1 MVHYIILLSGKL
13 GENTVNISTPVQ
25 NEIKSTFILD
35 DGELVNKSLK
45 VAGQLDE
52 YLADLRVIV
61 KDTYN
66 NPEVQDKYQSKV
78 HGLAWIAT
86 YVEALKQMSIWAEQL
101 LKGGNFSQ
109 TERIIL
115 ILSFNE
121 YLNQIFGGI
130 MMSQNEIV
138 RPVDID
144 SKKVALQKLSIK
156 EVLFFKDDV
165 DVHQLRSEFIE
176 LILQNRS
183 TPFIG
188 NDGLNED
195 QTMIRQEFHKFS
207 KDKIEPFAHEW
218 HLKDELIPL
227 KLIEELANL
236 GVFGLTIPEEYG
248 GTGLDKI
255 SMCVVSEEL
264 SRGYIGVGSLATRTD
279 IASELILCG
288 GTSEQKEYWL
298 PKIST
303 GEIMPTAV
311 FTEPNTGSDL
321 GNLQTR
327 ATLHGEQYSITGNK
341 TWITHASR
349 ANLMTLLARSDKN
362 KSGYKGLSMFLAP
375 KTPGMDNK
383 AFPDNGIKGGEI
395 EVLGYRGMKEYEVSF
410 DDFKVNK
417 NNLLGGEEGKGFT
430 QLMETFESARI
441 QTAARAIG
449 VAKNAFDLGLKYA
462 DERTQFGK
470 KIIHFPRV
478 RDKLVNMAVEIMVAK
493 QLTYFSARAK
503 DNGKRCDLEAGMAKL
518 LAARIAWTA
527 ADNSLQIH
535 GGNGF
540 ALEYPISRVM
550 CDARIL
556 NIFEGAAE
564 IQAQVIAKRIL
575 S

>member
-1 MVHYIILLSGKL
+1 M
-13 GENTVNISTPVQ
+13 NISTPVQ
-25 NEIKSTFILD
+25 NEIKSTFLLD

-327 ATLHGEQYSITGNK
+327 ATLHGEEYSITGNK

-375 KTPGMDNK
+375 KTPGMDND

-410 DDFKVNK
+410 DDFRVNK
-417 NNLLGGEEGKGFT
+417 NNLLGEEEGKGFT

>member
-1 MVHYIILLSGKL
+1 M
-13 GENTVNISTPVQ
+13 NISAPVH
-25 NEIKSTFILD
+25 NKNMSDFLTD
-35 DGELVNKSLK
+35 DAKIVSRSLVVSQ
-45 VAGQLDE
+45 QLDE
-52 YLADLRVIV
+52 YLGHLTGLV
-61 KDTYN
+61 KSRFNDSKDAN
-66 NPEVQDKYQSKV
+66 KHQSKL
-78 HGLAWIAT
+78 HGLAWTAT

-101 LKGGNFSQ
+101 SKKGTFGK

-115 ILSFNE
+115 TLSFNE

-130 MMSQNEIV
+130 MMSQNELI
-138 RPVDID
+138 RPADLD
-144 SKKVALQKLSIK
+144 HKKEALEKLNCE
-156 EVLFFKDDV
+156 EVYFFKDELDV
-165 DVHQLRSEFIE
+165 DQLRAE
-176 LILQNRS
+176 LITLIVQNES
-183 TPFIG
+183 TSFIG
-188 NDGLNED
+188 NDGLGED
-195 QTMIRQEFHKFS
+195 QNIIRREFNKFA
-207 KDKIEPFAHEW
+207 KEKIEPFAHEW

-227 KLIEELANL
+227 NVIDELANL
-236 GVFGLTIPEEYG
+236 GVFGLTIPEEFG

-255 SMCVVSEEL
+255 TMCVVSEEL

-288 GTSEQKEYWL
+288 GSKEQKEHWL
-298 PKIST
+298 PKISS
-303 GEIMPTAV
+303 GEVMPTAV

-321 GNLQTR
+321 GGLQTR
-327 ATLHGEQYSITGNK
+327 AILDGEEYSITGNK

-349 ANLMTLLARSDKN
+349 ANLMTLLARSDRN
-362 KSGYKGLSMFLAP
+362 KGGYKGLSMFLVP
-375 KTPGMDNK
+375 KSPGKDNVD
-383 AFPDNGIKGGEI
+383 FPDKGIKGGEI
-395 EVLGYRGMKEYEVSF
+395 GVLGYRGMKEYEISF
-410 DDFKVNK
+410 DDFRVNK
-417 NNLLGGEEGKGFT
+417 ANLLGEEEGKGFT

-462 DERTQFGK
+462 DERTQFGE
-470 KIIHFPRV
+470 KIINFPRV

-503 DNGKRCDLEAGMAKL
+503 DDGKRCDLEAGMAKL
-518 LAARIAWTA
+518 LAARVAWTA

-540 ALEYPISRVM
+540 ALEYPISRVL

-575 S
+575 N

>member
-1 MVHYIILLSGKL
+1 M
-13 GENTVNISTPVQ
+13 NISTPVQ
-25 NEIKSTFILD
+25 NEIKSTFLLD

-327 ATLHGEQYSITGNK
+327 ATLHGEEYSITGNK

-375 KTPGMDNK
+375 KTPGMNNE

-410 DDFKVNK
+410 DDFRVNK
-417 NNLLGGEEGKGFT
+417 NNLLGEEEGKGFT

>member
-1 MVHYIILLSGKL
+1 MVYNIILLNGKF
-13 GENTVNISTPVQ
+13 GEITVNISTPVQ

-45 VAGQLDE
+45 VAGQLEE

-61 KDTYN
+61 KDTCN
-66 NPEVQDKYQSKV
+66 NPEVQDKHQSKV

-86 YVEALKQMSIWAEQL
+86 YIEALKQMSIWAEQL

-327 ATLHGEQYSITGNK
+327 ATLHGEEYSITGNK

-375 KTPGMDNK
+375 KTPGMDNE

-410 DDFKVNK
+410 DDFRVNK
-417 NNLLGGEEGKGFT
+417 NNLLGEEEGKGFT

-518 LAARIAWTA
+518 LAAKIAWTA

>member
-1 MVHYIILLSGKL
+1 M
-13 GENTVNISTPVQ
+13 NISTPVR
-25 NEIKSTFILD
+25 NKIEGDFLVD
-35 DGELVNKSLK
+35 DREVVDRSLM
-45 VAGQLDE
+45 VATKLDE
-52 YLADLRVIV
+52 YLVDLKAVV
-61 KDTYN
+61 KSSFSSSDDDN
-66 NPEVQDKYQSKV
+66 KYQSKL
-78 HGLAWIAT
+78 HGLAWTAT

-101 LKGGNFSQ
+101 SKSGNFSK

-121 YLNQIFGGI
+121 YLNQVFGGI
-130 MMSQNEIV
+130 MMSQNEII
-138 RPVDID
+138 RPADLDDEQVT
-144 SKKVALQKLSIK
+144 LEKLNCK
-156 EVLFFKDDV
+156 EVLFFKDEVNV
-165 DVHQLRSEFIE
+165 DHLRSELIE
-176 LILQNRS
+176 LIIKNES

-188 NDGLNED
+188 NDGLDED
-195 QTMIRQEFHKFS
+195 QTIIRQEFHKFS

-227 KLIEELANL
+227 SVIDELASL
-236 GVFGLTIPEEYG
+236 GVFGLTIPEEFG

-255 SMCVVSEEL
+255 TMCVVSEEL

-288 GTSEQKEYWL
+288 GSEEQKEHWL
-298 PKIST
+298 PKISS

-327 ATLHGEQYSITGNK
+327 AILDGQEYSVTGNK

-349 ANLMTLLARSDKN
+349 ANLMTLLARSDRDKG
-362 KSGYKGLSMFLAP
+362 GYKGLSMFLAP
-375 KTPGMDNK
+375 KSAGEGKVD
-383 AFPDNGIKGGEI
+383 FPDEGIKGGEI
-395 EVLGYRGMKEYEVSF
+395 EVLGYRGMKEYEISF
-410 DDFKVNK
+410 DNFRVDKK
-417 NNLLGGEEGKGFT
+417 NLLGEEEGRGFT

-470 KIIHFPRV
+470 KIINFPRV

-518 LAARIAWTA
+518 LAARIAWAA

-540 ALEYPISRVM
+540 ALEYPISRVL

-564 IQAQVIAKRIL
+564 IQAQVIAKRLL

>member
-1 MVHYIILLSGKL
+1 M
-13 GENTVNISTPVQ
+13 NISTPVHKE
-25 NEIKSTFILD
+25 NMSDCSTD
-35 DGELVNKSLK
+35 DAKIVNRSLV
-45 VAGQLDE
+45 VAQHLDE
-52 YLADLRVIV
+52 YLGHLRVLV
-61 KDTYN
+61 KSRFNESKDTN
-66 NPEVQDKYQSKV
+66 KHQSKL
-78 HGLAWIAT
+78 HGLAWTAT

-101 LKGGNFSQ
+101 SKKGTFGK

-115 ILSFNE
+115 TLSFNE

-130 MMSQNEIV
+130 MMSQNELI
-138 RPVDID
+138 RPADLD
-144 SKKVALQKLSIK
+144 HKKEALKKLNCE
-156 EVLFFKDDV
+156 EVYFFKDEVDV
-165 DVHQLRSEFIE
+165 DQLRAE
-176 LILQNRS
+176 LITMIVQNES
-183 TPFIG
+183 TSFIG
-188 NDGLNED
+188 NDGLGED
-195 QTMIRQEFHKFS
+195 QNIIRQEFNKFA
-207 KDKIEPFAHEW
+207 KEKIEPFAHEW

-227 KLIEELANL
+227 NVIDELANL
-236 GVFGLTIPEEYG
+236 GVFGLTIPEEFG

-255 SMCVVSEEL
+255 TMCVVSEEL

-288 GTSEQKEYWL
+288 GSKEQKEHWL
-298 PKIST
+298 PKISS
-303 GEIMPTAV
+303 GEVMPTAV

-321 GNLQTR
+321 GSLQTR
-327 ATLHGEQYSITGNK
+327 AILDGEEYSITGNK

-349 ANLMTLLARSDKN
+349 ANLMTLLARSDRN
-362 KSGYKGLSMFLAP
+362 KGGYKGLSMFLVP
-375 KTPGMDNK
+375 KSPGKDNVD
-383 AFPDNGIKGGEI
+383 FPDKGIKGGEI
-395 EVLGYRGMKEYEVSF
+395 EVLGYRGMKEYEISF
-410 DDFKVNK
+410 DDFRVNK
-417 NNLLGGEEGKGFT
+417 ANLLGEEEGKGFT

-462 DERTQFGK
+462 DERTQFGE
-470 KIIHFPRV
+470 KIINFPRV

-503 DNGKRCDLEAGMAKL
+503 DDGKRCDLEAGMAKL
-518 LAARIAWTA
+518 LAARVAWTA

-540 ALEYPISRVM
+540 ALEYPISRVL

-575 S
+575 N

>member
-1 MVHYIILLSGKL
+1 MESGFL
-13 GENTVNISTPVQ
+13 IDDRELVARSVTVA
-25 NEIKSTFILD
+25 KKLD
-35 DGELVNKSLK
+35 DYLVDLKAVVKSRLTSSD
-45 VAGQLDE
+45 DE
-52 YLADLRVIV
+52 
-61 KDTYN
+61 N
-66 NPEVQDKYQSKV
+66 KYQSKL
-78 HGLAWIAT
+78 HGLAWTAT

-101 LKGGNFSQ
+101 SNRGSFSK

-121 YLNQIFGGI
+121 YLKQLFGGI
-130 MMSQNEIV
+130 IMSQNEII
-138 RPVDID
+138 RPID
-144 SKKVALQKLSIK
+144 LDDKQLTIERLNCK
-156 EVLFFKDDV
+156 EVSFFKDEINV
-165 DVHQLRSEFIE
+165 DHLRSELIQLIIE
-176 LILQNRS
+176 NEGK
-183 TPFIG
+183 PFIG
-188 NDGLNED
+188 NDGLDED
-195 QTMIRQEFHKFS
+195 QAIIRQEFHKFS

-227 KLIEELANL
+227 SVIDELANL
-236 GVFGLTIPEEYG
+236 GVFGLTIPEEFG

-255 SMCVVSEEL
+255 TMCVVSEEL

-288 GTSEQKEYWL
+288 GSKDQKEHWL
-298 PKIST
+298 PKISS

-327 ATLHGEQYSITGNK
+327 AILDGEEYSITGNK

-349 ANLMTLLARSDKN
+349 ANLMTLLARSDRDKG
-362 KSGYKGLSMFLAP
+362 GYKGLSMFLAP
-375 KTPGMDNK
+375 KSAGNDK
-383 AFPDNGIKGGEI
+383 VDFPDKGIKGGEI
-395 EVLGYRGMKEYEVSF
+395 EVLGYRGMKEYEMSF
-410 DDFKVNK
+410 DDFRVDKK
-417 NNLLGGEEGKGFT
+417 NLLGGEEGKGFT

-470 KIIHFPRV
+470 KIINFPRV

-493 QLTYFSARAK
+493 QLTYFSARSK

-518 LAARIAWTA
+518 LAARIAWAA

-540 ALEYPISRVM
+540 ALEYPISRVL

-564 IQAQVIAKRIL
+564 IQAQVIAKRLL

>member
-1 MVHYIILLSGKL
+1 M
-13 GENTVNISTPVQ
+13 NISTPVQ
-25 NEIKSTFILD
+25 NEIKSTFLLD

-288 GTSEQKEYWL
+288 GTIEQKEYWL

-327 ATLHGEQYSITGNK
+327 ATLNGEEYSITGNK

-375 KTPGMDNK
+375 KTPGMDNE

-410 DDFKVNK
+410 DDFRVNK
-417 NNLLGGEEGKGFT
+417 NNLLGEEEGKGFT

-478 RDKLVNMAVEIMVAK
+478 RDKLVNMAVEIMIAK

>member
-1 MVHYIILLSGKL
+1 M
-13 GENTVNISTPVQ
+13 NISTPVHKK
-25 NEIKSTFILD
+25 NVNDFSTD
-35 DGELVNKSLK
+35 DAKIVSRSLI
-45 VAGQLDE
+45 VSQHLDE
-52 YLADLRVIV
+52 YRDHLTSLV
-61 KDTYN
+61 KSRFNKSKDSN
-66 NPEVQDKYQSKV
+66 KHQSKL
-78 HGLAWIAT
+78 HGLAWSAT

-101 LKGGNFSQ
+101 SKKGTFGK

-115 ILSFNE
+115 TLSFNE

-130 MMSQNEIV
+130 MMSQNELI
-138 RPVDID
+138 RPADLD
-144 SKKVALQKLSIK
+144 HKKEALEKLNCE
-156 EVLFFKDDV
+156 EVYFFKDEVDV
-165 DVHQLRSEFIE
+165 DQLRAE
-176 LILQNRS
+176 LITLIVQNES
-183 TPFIG
+183 TSFIG
-188 NDGLNED
+188 NDGLGQD
-195 QTMIRQEFHKFS
+195 QNIIRQEFNKFA

-227 KLIEELANL
+227 NVIDELANL
-236 GVFGLTIPEEYG
+236 GVFGLTIPEEFG

-255 SMCVVSEEL
+255 TMCVVSEEL

-288 GTSEQKEYWL
+288 GSKEQKEYWL
-298 PKIST
+298 PKISS
-303 GEIMPTAV
+303 GEVMPTAV

-327 ATLHGEQYSITGNK
+327 AILDGEEYSITGNK

-362 KSGYKGLSMFLAP
+362 KGGYKGLSMFLVP
-375 KTPGMDNK
+375 KSPGKDNVD
-383 AFPDNGIKGGEI
+383 FPDKGIKGGEI
-395 EVLGYRGMKEYEVSF
+395 EVLGYRGMKEYEISF
-410 DDFKVNK
+410 DDFRVNK
-417 NNLLGGEEGKGFT
+417 ANLLGEEEGKGFT

-462 DERTQFGK
+462 DERTQFGE
-470 KIIHFPRV
+470 KIINFPRV

-503 DNGKRCDLEAGMAKL
+503 DDGKRCDLEAGMAKL
-518 LAARIAWTA
+518 LAARVAWTA

-540 ALEYPISRVM
+540 ALEYPISRVL

-575 S
+575 N

>member
-1 MVHYIILLSGKL
+1 M
-13 GENTVNISTPVQ
+13 NISTPV
-25 NEIKSTFILD
+25 LD
-35 DGELVNKSLK
+35 ETERDQLINDEELITRSLI
-45 VAGQLDE
+45 VAAKLDE
-52 YLADLRVIV
+52 YLVDLKDLV
-61 KDTYN
+61 KSSFSSLN
-66 NPEVQDKYQSKV
+66 NDNKYQSKL
-78 HGLAWIAT
+78 HGLAWTAT
-86 YVEALKQMSIWAEQL
+86 YVEALKQMSFWGEEL
-101 LKGGNFSQ
+101 LKSGSFSK

-115 ILSFNE
+115 ILSFSE
-121 YLNQIFGGI
+121 YLNQLFGGI
-130 MMSQNEIV
+130 MMSQNEII
-138 RPVDID
+138 RPADLD
-144 SKKVALQKLSIK
+144 HKGVALEKLNCK
-156 EVLFFKDDV
+156 EVSFFKDEVNV
-165 DVHQLRSEFIE
+165 DHLRSEFIE
-176 LILQNRS
+176 LIIENES

-188 NDGLNED
+188 NDGLDED
-195 QTMIRQEFHKFS
+195 QTIIRQEFYKFS

-227 KLIEELANL
+227 NVIEELASL
-236 GVFGLTIPEEYG
+236 GIFGLTIPEEFG

-255 SMCVVSEEL
+255 TMCVVSEEL

-288 GTSEQKEYWL
+288 GSREQKEHWL
-298 PKIST
+298 PKISS

-327 ATLHGEQYSITGNK
+327 AILDGEEYCITGNK

-349 ANLMTLLARSDKN
+349 ANLMTLLARSDRD
-362 KSGYKGLSMFLAP
+362 KSGYKGLSMFLVP
-375 KTPGMDNK
+375 KSAGTDK
-383 AFPDNGIKGGEI
+383 VDFPDEGIKGGEI
-395 EVLGYRGMKEYEVSF
+395 EVLGYRGMKEYEISF
-410 DDFKVNK
+410 DDFRVDKK
-417 NNLLGGEEGKGFT
+417 NLLGEEEGRGFT

-470 KIIHFPRV
+470 KIINFPRV

-518 LAARIAWTA
+518 LAARIAWAA

-540 ALEYPISRVM
+540 ALEYPISRVL

-575 S
+575 G

>member
-1 MVHYIILLSGKL
+1 M
-13 GENTVNISTPVQ
+13 NISTPVYKK
-25 NEIKSTFILD
+25 NVNDFSTD
-35 DGELVNKSLK
+35 DAKIVSRSLLVS
-45 VAGQLDE
+45 QHLDE
-52 YLADLRVIV
+52 YLDHLTSLV
-61 KDTYN
+61 KSRFNESKDPN
-66 NPEVQDKYQSKV
+66 RHQSKL
-78 HGLAWIAT
+78 HGLAWTAT

-101 LKGGNFSQ
+101 SKKGTFGK

-115 ILSFNE
+115 TLSFNE

-130 MMSQNEIV
+130 MMSQNELI
-138 RPVDID
+138 RPADLD
-144 SKKVALQKLSIK
+144 HKKEALEKLNCE
-156 EVLFFKDDV
+156 EVYFFKDEVDV
-165 DVHQLRSEFIE
+165 DQLRAE
-176 LILQNRS
+176 LITLIVQNES
-183 TPFIG
+183 TSFIG
-188 NDGLNED
+188 NDGLGQD
-195 QTMIRQEFHKFS
+195 QNIIRQEFNKFA
-207 KDKIEPFAHEW
+207 KEKIEPFAHEW

-227 KLIEELANL
+227 NVIDELANL
-236 GVFGLTIPEEYG
+236 GVFGLTIPEEFG

-255 SMCVVSEEL
+255 TMCVVSEEL

-288 GTSEQKEYWL
+288 GSKEQKEYWL
-298 PKIST
+298 PKISS
-303 GEIMPTAV
+303 GEVMPTAV

-327 ATLHGEQYSITGNK
+327 AILDGEEYSITGNK

-362 KSGYKGLSMFLAP
+362 KGGYKGLSMFLVP
-375 KTPGMDNK
+375 KSPGKDNVD
-383 AFPDNGIKGGEI
+383 FPDKGIKGGEI
-395 EVLGYRGMKEYEVSF
+395 EVLGYRGMKEYEISF
-410 DDFKVNK
+410 DDFRVNK
-417 NNLLGGEEGKGFT
+417 ANLLGEEEGKGFT

-462 DERTQFGK
+462 DERTQFGE
-470 KIIHFPRV
+470 KIINFPRV

-503 DNGKRCDLEAGMAKL
+503 DDGKRCDLEAGMAKL
-518 LAARIAWTA
+518 LAARVAWTA

-540 ALEYPISRVM
+540 ALEYPISRVL

-575 S
+575 N

>member
-1 MVHYIILLSGKL
+1 MIEDREI
-13 GENTVNISTPVQ
+13 VNRS
-25 NEIKSTFILD
+25 
-35 DGELVNKSLK
+35 LV
-45 VAGQLDE
+45 VIQRLDE
-52 YLADLRVIV
+52 YLSELMLLV
-61 KDTYN
+61 KDTISN
-66 NPEVQDKYQSKV
+66 SKDDNKYQNKL
-78 HGLAWIAT
+78 HGLAWVAT
-86 YVEALKQMSIWAEQL
+86 YVESLKQMSIWAKQL
-101 LKGGNFSQ
+101 FERKNFSK

-121 YLNQIFGGI
+121 YLNQLFGGI
-130 MMSQNEIV
+130 MMSQNEII
-138 RPVDID
+138 RPVDLD
-144 SKKVALQKLSIK
+144 YKKVALQKLNCK
-156 EVLFFKDDV
+156 EILFFKDEIDT
-165 DVHQLRSEFIE
+165 DHLRSE
-176 LILQNRS
+176 LIKLIVKNES

-188 NDGLNED
+188 NDGLDDD
-195 QTMIRQEFHKFS
+195 QNMIRQEFHKFS
-207 KDKIEPFAHEW
+207 TEKIAPFAHEW

-227 KLIEELANL
+227 GVIEELASL
-236 GVFGLTIPEEYG
+236 GVFGLTIPEEFG
-248 GTGLDKI
+248 GAGLDKI
-255 SMCVVSEEL
+255 TMCVVSEEL

-288 GTSEQKEYWL
+288 GTLKQKENWL
-298 PKIST
+298 PKISS

-311 FTEPNTGSDL
+311 FTEPNIGSDL

-327 ATLHGEQYSITGNK
+327 ATLRGEEYSVTGNK

-349 ANLMTLLARSDKN
+349 ANLMTLLARSDRN
-362 KSGYKGLSMFLAP
+362 KGGYKGLSMFLAP
-375 KTPGMDNK
+375 KLPGKAKD
-383 AFPDNGIKGGEI
+383 AFPDQGIKGGEI
-395 EVLGYRGMKEYEVSF
+395 EVLGYRGMKEYEISF
-410 DDFKVNK
+410 DDFRVDKK
-417 NNLLGGEEGKGFT
+417 NLLGEEEGKGFN

-462 DERTQFGK
+462 DERTQFGQ
-470 KIIHFPRV
+470 KIINFPRV

-540 ALEYPISRVM
+540 ALEYPISRVL

-564 IQAQVIAKRIL
+564 IQAQVIAKRLL

>member
-1 MVHYIILLSGKL
+1 M
-13 GENTVNISTPVQ
+13 NISTPVQ
-25 NEIKSTFILD
+25 NEIKSTFLLD

-61 KDTYN
+61 KDTCN

-327 ATLHGEQYSITGNK
+327 ATLHGEEYSITGNK

-375 KTPGMDNK
+375 KTPGMDNE

-410 DDFKVNK
+410 DDFRVNK
-417 NNLLGGEEGKGFT
+417 NNLLGEEEGKGFT

>member
-1 MVHYIILLSGKL
+1 M
-13 GENTVNISTPVQ
+13 NISTPVQ
-25 NEIKSTFILD
+25 NEIKSTFLLD

-327 ATLHGEQYSITGNK
+327 ATLHGEEYSITGNK

-375 KTPGMDNK
+375 KTPGIDNE

-410 DDFKVNK
+410 DDFRVNK
-417 NNLLGGEEGKGFT
+417 NNLLGEEEGKGFT

>member
-1 MVHYIILLSGKL
+1 M
-13 GENTVNISTPVQ
+13 NISTPVQ
-25 NEIKSTFILD
+25 NEIKSTFLLD
-35 DGELVNKSLK
+35 DGELVNQSLK

-101 LKGGNFSQ
+101 LKEGNFSQ

-288 GTSEQKEYWL
+288 GTSKQKEYWL

-327 ATLHGEQYSITGNK
+327 ATLHGEEYSITGNK

-375 KTPGMDNK
+375 KTPGMDNE

-410 DDFKVNK
+410 DDFRVNK
-417 NNLLGGEEGKGFT
+417 NNLLGEEEGKGFT

-462 DERTQFGK
+462 D
-470 KIIHFPRV
+470 
-478 RDKLVNMAVEIMVAK
+478 
-493 QLTYFSARAK
+493 ARAHF
-503 DNGKRCDLEAGMAKL
+503 G
-518 LAARIAWTA
+518 
-527 ADNSLQIH
+527 
-535 GGNGF
+535 
-540 ALEYPISRVM
+540 
-550 CDARIL
+550 
-556 NIFEGAAE
+556 
-564 IQAQVIAKRIL
+564 
-575 S
+575 

>member
-1 MVHYIILLSGKL
+1 M
-13 GENTVNISTPVQ
+13 NISTPVHKK
-25 NEIKSTFILD
+25 NVNDFSTD
-35 DGELVNKSLK
+35 DAKIVSRSLI
-45 VAGQLDE
+45 VSQHLDE
-52 YLADLRVIV
+52 YLDHLTSLV
-61 KDTYN
+61 KSRFNKSKDSN
-66 NPEVQDKYQSKV
+66 KHQSKL
-78 HGLAWIAT
+78 HGLAWSAT

-101 LKGGNFSQ
+101 SKKGTFGK

-115 ILSFNE
+115 TLSFNE

-130 MMSQNEIV
+130 MMSQNELI
-138 RPVDID
+138 RPADLD
-144 SKKVALQKLSIK
+144 HKKEALEKLNCE
-156 EVLFFKDDV
+156 EVYFFKDEVDV
-165 DVHQLRSEFIE
+165 DQLRAE
-176 LILQNRS
+176 LITLIVQNES
-183 TPFIG
+183 TSFIG
-188 NDGLNED
+188 NDGLGQD
-195 QTMIRQEFHKFS
+195 QNIIRQEFNKFA
-207 KDKIEPFAHEW
+207 KEKIEPFAHEW

-227 KLIEELANL
+227 NVIDELANL
-236 GVFGLTIPEEYG
+236 GVFGLTIPEEFG

-255 SMCVVSEEL
+255 TMCVVSEEL

-288 GTSEQKEYWL
+288 GSKEQKEYWL
-298 PKIST
+298 PKISS
-303 GEIMPTAV
+303 GEVMPTAV

-327 ATLHGEQYSITGNK
+327 AILDGEEYSITGNK

-362 KSGYKGLSMFLAP
+362 KGGYKGLSMFLVP
-375 KTPGMDNK
+375 KSPGKDNVD
-383 AFPDNGIKGGEI
+383 FPDKGIKGGEI
-395 EVLGYRGMKEYEVSF
+395 EVLGYRGMKEYEISF
-410 DDFKVNK
+410 DDFRVNK
-417 NNLLGGEEGKGFT
+417 ANLLGEEEGKGFT

-462 DERTQFGK
+462 DERTQFGE
-470 KIIHFPRV
+470 KIINFPRV

-503 DNGKRCDLEAGMAKL
+503 DDGKRCDLEAGMAKL
-518 LAARIAWTA
+518 LAARVAWTA

-540 ALEYPISRVM
+540 ALEYPISRVL

-575 S
+575 N

>member
-1 MVHYIILLSGKL
+1 M
-13 GENTVNISTPVQ
+13 NISTPVQ
-25 NEIKSTFILD
+25 NEIKSTFLLD

-327 ATLHGEQYSITGNK
+327 ATLHGEEYSITGNK

-375 KTPGMDNK
+375 KTPGVDNE

-410 DDFKVNK
+410 DDFRVNK
-417 NNLLGGEEGKGFT
+417 NNLLGEEEGKGFT

>member
-1 MVHYIILLSGKL
+1 M
-13 GENTVNISTPVQ
+13 NISTPVQ
-25 NEIKSTFILD
+25 NEIKGTFLLD

-327 ATLHGEQYSITGNK
+327 ATLNGEEYSITGNK

-375 KTPGMDNK
+375 KTPGMDNE

-410 DDFKVNK
+410 DDFRVNK
-417 NNLLGGEEGKGFT
+417 NNLLGEEEGKGFT

-478 RDKLVNMAVEIMVAK
+478 RDKLVNMAVEIMIAK

>member
-1 MVHYIILLSGKL
+1 M
-13 GENTVNISTPVQ
+13 NISTPVRNKIKKDALLNDREVIKKSQ
-25 NEIKSTFILD
+25 MVALRLGEYLDKLKAIIKSNLS
-35 DGELVNKSLK
+35 NP
-45 VAGQLDE
+45 
-52 YLADLRVIV
+52 
-61 KDTYN
+61 KD
-66 NPEVQDKYQSKV
+66 DKYQSKL
-78 HGLAWIAT
+78 HGLAWVAT
-86 YVEALKQMSIWAEQL
+86 YVESLKQMSLWADRL
-101 LKGGNFSQ
+101 LKNGSFGK

-121 YLNQIFGGI
+121 YINQIFGGI
-130 MMSQNEIV
+130 IMSQGEII
-138 RPVDID
+138 RPVDLD
-144 SKKVALQKLSIK
+144 YKKLALDKLNCE
-156 EVLFFKDDV
+156 EVLYFKDEV
-165 DVHQLRSEFIE
+165 DADHLRSE
-176 LILQNRS
+176 LIDLIIQNEGTS
-183 TPFIG
+183 FIG

-195 QTMIRQEFHKFS
+195 QRMIRQEFHRFS
-207 KDKIEPFAHEW
+207 KEKIEPFAHDW
-218 HLKDELIPL
+218 HIKDELIPL
-227 KLIEELANL
+227 KVIEELANL
-236 GVFGLTIPEEYG
+236 GVFGLTIPEEFG

-255 SMCVVSEEL
+255 TMCVVSEEL

-288 GTSEQKEYWL
+288 GTKEQKEYWL
-298 PKIST
+298 PKISS

-327 ATLHGEQYSITGNK
+327 AVLRGEEYGITGNK

-349 ANLMTLLARSDKN
+349 ANLMTLLARSDRN
-362 KSGYKGLSMFLAP
+362 KGGYKGLSMFLAP
-375 KTPGMDNK
+375 KSPGNDNND
-383 AFPDNGIKGGEI
+383 FPDEGIKGGEI
-395 EVLGYRGMKEYEVSF
+395 EVLGYRGMKEYELSF
-410 DDFKVNK
+410 DNFRVDKK
-417 NNLLGGEEGKGFT
+417 NLLGEEEGKGFT

-462 DERTQFGK
+462 CERVQFGQS
-470 KIIHFPRV
+470 IINFPRV

-493 QLTYFSARAK
+493 QLTYFSARTK

-518 LAARIAWTA
+518 LAARIAWAA
-527 ADNSLQIH
+527 ADSSLQIH

-540 ALEYPISRVM
+540 ALEYPISRVL

>member
-1 MVHYIILLSGKL
+1 M
-13 GENTVNISTPVQ
+13 NISTPVQ
-25 NEIKSTFILD
+25 NEIKSTFLLD

-101 LKGGNFSQ
+101 LKEGNFSQ

-327 ATLHGEQYSITGNK
+327 ATLHGEEYSITGNK

-375 KTPGMDNK
+375 KTPGMDNE

-410 DDFKVNK
+410 DDFRVNK
-417 NNLLGGEEGKGFT
+417 NNLLGEEEGKGFT

-478 RDKLVNMAVEIMVAK
+478 RDKLVNMAVEIMIAK

>member
-1 MVHYIILLSGKL
+1 M
-13 GENTVNISTPVQ
+13 NISTPVQ
-25 NEIKSTFILD
+25 NEIKSTFLLD

-101 LKGGNFSQ
+101 LKEGNFSQ

-327 ATLHGEQYSITGNK
+327 ATLHGEEYSITGNK

-375 KTPGMDNK
+375 KTPGMDNE

-410 DDFKVNK
+410 DDFRVNK
-417 NNLLGGEEGKGFT
+417 DNLLGEEEGKGFT
-430 QLMETFESARI
+430 QLMGSE
-441 QTAARAIG
+441 
-449 VAKNAFDLGLKYA
+449 L
-462 DERTQFGK
+462 
-470 KIIHFPRV
+470 
-478 RDKLVNMAVEIMVAK
+478 
-493 QLTYFSARAK
+493 QL
-503 DNGKRCDLEAGMAKL
+503 
-518 LAARIAWTA
+518 
-527 ADNSLQIH
+527 
-535 GGNGF
+535 
-540 ALEYPISRVM
+540 
-550 CDARIL
+550 
-556 NIFEGAAE
+556 
-564 IQAQVIAKRIL
+564 
-575 S
+575 

>member
-1 MVHYIILLSGKL
+1 M
-13 GENTVNISTPVQ
+13 NISTPVQ
-25 NEIKSTFILD
+25 NEIKGTFLLD

-327 ATLHGEQYSITGNK
+327 ATLHGEEYSITGNK

-375 KTPGMDNK
+375 KTPGMDNE

-410 DDFKVNK
+410 DDFRVNK
-417 NNLLGGEEGKGFT
+417 NNLLGEEEGKGFT

>member
-1 MVHYIILLSGKL
+1 M
-13 GENTVNISTPVQ
+13 NISTPVQ
-25 NEIKSTFILD
+25 NEIKSTFLLD

-327 ATLHGEQYSITGNK
+327 ATLHGEEYSITGNK

-375 KTPGMDNK
+375 KTPGIDNE
-383 AFPDNGIKGGEI
+383 AFPDNGIEGGEI

-410 DDFKVNK
+410 DDFRVNK
-417 NNLLGGEEGKGFT
+417 NNLLGEEEGKGFT

-478 RDKLVNMAVEIMVAK
+478 RDKLVNMAVEIMIAK

>member
-1 MVHYIILLSGKL
+1 M
-13 GENTVNISTPVQ
+13 NISTPVYKK
-25 NEIKSTFILD
+25 NVNDFSTD
-35 DGELVNKSLK
+35 DAKIVSRSLS
-45 VAGQLDE
+45 VSQHLDE
-52 YLADLRVIV
+52 YLDHLTSLV
-61 KDTYN
+61 KSRFNEAKDPN
-66 NPEVQDKYQSKV
+66 RHQSKL
-78 HGLAWIAT
+78 HGLAWTAT

-101 LKGGNFSQ
+101 SKKGTFGK

-115 ILSFNE
+115 TLSFNE

-130 MMSQNEIV
+130 MMSQNELI
-138 RPVDID
+138 RPADLD
-144 SKKVALQKLSIK
+144 HKKEALEKLNCE
-156 EVLFFKDDV
+156 EVYFFKDEVDV
-165 DVHQLRSEFIE
+165 DQLRAE
-176 LILQNRS
+176 LITLIVQNES
-183 TPFIG
+183 TSFIG
-188 NDGLNED
+188 NDGLGQD
-195 QTMIRQEFHKFS
+195 QNIIRQEFNKFA

-227 KLIEELANL
+227 NVIDELANL
-236 GVFGLTIPEEYG
+236 GVFGLTIPEEFG

-255 SMCVVSEEL
+255 TMCVVSEEL

-288 GTSEQKEYWL
+288 GSKEQKEYWL
-298 PKIST
+298 PKISS
-303 GEIMPTAV
+303 GEVMPTAV

-327 ATLHGEQYSITGNK
+327 AILDGEEYSITGNK

-362 KSGYKGLSMFLAP
+362 KGGYKGLSMFLVP
-375 KTPGMDNK
+375 KSPGKDNVD
-383 AFPDNGIKGGEI
+383 FPDKGIKGGEI
-395 EVLGYRGMKEYEVSF
+395 EVLGYRGMKEYEISF
-410 DDFKVNK
+410 DDFRVNK
-417 NNLLGGEEGKGFT
+417 ANLLGEEEGKGFT

-462 DERTQFGK
+462 DERTQFGE
-470 KIIHFPRV
+470 KIINFPRV

-503 DNGKRCDLEAGMAKL
+503 DDGKRCDLEAGMAKL
-518 LAARIAWTA
+518 LAARVAWTA

-540 ALEYPISRVM
+540 ALEYPISRVL

-575 S
+575 N

>member
-1 MVHYIILLSGKL
+1 M
-13 GENTVNISTPVQ
+13 NISTPVQ
-25 NEIKSTFILD
+25 NEIKSTFLLN

-327 ATLHGEQYSITGNK
+327 ATLHGEEYSITGNK

-375 KTPGMDNK
+375 KTPGMDND

-410 DDFKVNK
+410 DDFRVDK
-417 NNLLGGEEGKGFT
+417 NNLLGEEEGKGFT

-470 KIIHFPRV
+470 KIINFPRV

>member
-1 MVHYIILLSGKL
+1 M
-13 GENTVNISTPVQ
+13 NISTPVQ
-25 NEIKSTFILD
+25 NEIKSTFLLD

-327 ATLHGEQYSITGNK
+327 ATLHGEEYSITGNK

-375 KTPGMDNK
+375 KTPGMDNE

-410 DDFKVNK
+410 DDFRVNK
-417 NNLLGGEEGKGFT
+417 NNLLGEEEGKGFT

-470 KIIHFPRV
+470 KIILFPRV

>member
-1 MVHYIILLSGKL
+1 M
-13 GENTVNISTPVQ
+13 NISTPVQ
-25 NEIKSTFILD
+25 NEIKSTFLLD

-288 GTSEQKEYWL
+288 GSSEQKEYWL

-327 ATLHGEQYSITGNK
+327 ATLHGEEYSITGNK

-375 KTPGMDNK
+375 KTPGMDNE
-383 AFPDNGIKGGEI
+383 AFPDSGIKGGEI

-410 DDFKVNK
+410 DDFRVNK
-417 NNLLGGEEGKGFT
+417 NNLLGEEEGKGFT

-478 RDKLVNMAVEIMVAK
+478 RDKLVNMAVEIMIAK

>member
-1 MVHYIILLSGKL
+1 M
-13 GENTVNISTPVQ
+13 NISTPVQ
-25 NEIKSTFILD
+25 NEIKSTFLLD

-327 ATLHGEQYSITGNK
+327 ATLHGEEYSITGNK

-375 KTPGMDNK
+375 KTPGMDNE

-417 NNLLGGEEGKGFT
+417 NNLLGEEEGKGFT

-449 VAKNAFDLGLKYA
+449 VAKSAFDLGLKYA

>member
-1 MVHYIILLSGKL
+1 M
-13 GENTVNISTPVQ
+13 NISRPVR
-25 NEIKSTFILD
+25 NEIKRDFLIDNIEVIKTSQIVVLR
-35 DGELVNKSLK
+35 
-45 VAGQLDE
+45 LDE
-52 YLADLRVIV
+52 YLYKLKAIIKSNLSET
-61 KDTYN
+61 KDN
-66 NPEVQDKYQSKV
+66 KEHQSKL
-78 HGLAWIAT
+78 HGLAWVAT
-86 YVEALKQMSIWAEQL
+86 YVESLKQMSIWADRL
-101 LKGGNFSQ
+101 LKNGSFSK

-130 MMSQNEIV
+130 IMSQNEII
-138 RPVDID
+138 RPID
-144 SKKVALQKLSIK
+144 LDYQKMALETLNCK
-156 EVLFFKDDV
+156 EVTFFTDEV
-165 DVHQLRSEFIE
+165 DADYLRSE
-176 LILQNRS
+176 LIDLIIQDES
-183 TPFIG
+183 TSFIG

-195 QTMIRQEFHKFS
+195 QIMIRQEFHKFS

-227 KLIEELANL
+227 EVIEELAKL

-255 SMCVVSEEL
+255 TMCVVSEEL

-288 GTSEQKEYWL
+288 GTKEQKEYWL
-298 PKIST
+298 PKISS

-327 ATLHGEQYSITGNK
+327 AVLRGEEYSITGNK

-349 ANLMTLLARSDKN
+349 ANLMTLLARSDRN
-362 KSGYKGLSMFLAP
+362 KGGYRGLSMFLAP
-375 KTPGMDNK
+375 KSPGNDNSD
-383 AFPDNGIKGGEI
+383 FPDMGIKGGEI
-395 EVLGYRGMKEYEVSF
+395 EVLGYRGMKEYELSF
-410 DDFKVNK
+410 DDFRVDKK
-417 NNLLGGEEGKGFT
+417 NLLGEEEGKGFT

-462 DERTQFGK
+462 NERVQFGQS
-470 KIIHFPRV
+470 IINFPRV
-478 RDKLVNMAVEIMVAK
+478 RDKLVNMAVDIMVAK
-493 QLTYFSARAK
+493 QLTYFSARTK
-503 DNGKRCDLEAGMAKL
+503 DNGRRCDLEAGMAKL
-518 LAARIAWTA
+518 LAAKIAWAA
-527 ADNSLQIH
+527 ADSSLQIH

-540 ALEYPISRVM
+540 ALEYPISRVL

>member
-1 MVHYIILLSGKL
+1 M
-13 GENTVNISTPVQ
+13 NISRPVQ
-25 NEIKSTFILD
+25 NDIESSFYID
-35 DGELVNKSLK
+35 DGTLVNKSLI
-45 VAGQLDE
+45 VAERLDE
-52 YLADLRVIV
+52 YLSDLRVIAKGRYSDP
-61 KDTYN
+61 KDAN
-66 NPEVQDKYQSKV
+66 KHQSRL
-78 HGLAWIAT
+78 HGLAWVAT

-101 LKGGNFSQ
+101 LKSGNFSQ

-130 MMSQNEIV
+130 IMSQNEIF
-138 RPVDID
+138 RPIDID
-144 SKKVALQKLSIK
+144 IKKDALKKLNIK

-165 DVHQLRSEFIE
+165 DASQLRSELIE
-176 LILQNRS
+176 LIIQNES

-195 QTMIRQEFHKFS
+195 QTMIRQEFNRFS

-227 KLIEELANL
+227 KVIKELANL
-236 GVFGLTIPEEYG
+236 GVFGLTIPEEFG

-288 GTSEQKEYWL
+288 GTREQKEYWL
-298 PKIST
+298 PRIST

-327 ATLHGEQYSITGNK
+327 ATLRGKEYSITGNK

-349 ANLMTLLARSDKN
+349 ANLMTLLARSEKN
-362 KSGYKGLSMFLAP
+362 KTGYKGLSMFLAP
-375 KTPGMDNK
+375 KSPGKDNED
-383 AFPDNGIKGGEI
+383 FPDKGIKGGEI

-410 DDFKVNK
+410 DDFRVDK
-417 NNLLGGEEGKGFT
+417 NNLLGEDEGKGFT

-462 DERTQFGK
+462 DERTQFGQ
-470 KIIHFPRV
+470 KIINFPRV
-478 RDKLVNMAVEIMVAK
+478 RDKLVNMAVEIMIAK

-503 DNGKRCDLEAGMAKL
+503 DDGKRCDLEAGMAKL

-575 S
+575 SE

>member
-1 MVHYIILLSGKL
+1 M
-13 GENTVNISTPVQ
+13 NISTPVDKKFK
-25 NEIKSTFILD
+25 NNSVID
-35 DGELVNKSLK
+35 DGEIIKKSLIIAKKLDVYLNDLK
-45 VAGQLDE
+45 V
-52 YLADLRVIV
+52 VV
-61 KDTYN
+61 KNSFSKSKEDN
-66 NPEVQDKYQSKV
+66 KYQSKL
-78 HGLAWIAT
+78 HGLAWVAT
-86 YVEALKQMSIWAEQL
+86 YVEALKQMSIWADQL
-101 LKGGNFSQ
+101 FKSNSFKT
-109 TERIIL
+109 TERTIL

-121 YLNQIFGGI
+121 YLNQLFGGI
-130 MMSQNEIV
+130 SMSQNEII
-138 RPVDID
+138 RPID
-144 SKKVALQKLSIK
+144 LDYKKAALKKLDCEDVS
-156 EVLFFKDDV
+156 FFRDEIDV
-165 DVHQLRSEFIE
+165 DHLRSQLIE
-176 LILQNRS
+176 LIIRNES
-183 TPFIG
+183 FSFIG

-195 QTMIRQEFHKFS
+195 QTIIRQEFHKFA

-227 KLIEELANL
+227 NIIKELADL
-236 GVFGLTIPEEYG
+236 GVFGLTIPEEFG

-255 SMCVVSEEL
+255 TMCVVSEEL

-288 GTSEQKEYWL
+288 GSREQKEYWL
-298 PKIST
+298 PKISS

-327 ATLHGEQYSITGNK
+327 ATLDGEEYSITGNK

-349 ANLMTLLARSDKN
+349 ANLMTLLARSDRN
-362 KSGYKGLSMFLAP
+362 KDGYKGLSMFLAP
-375 KTPGMDNK
+375 KLPGEDNND
-383 AFPDNGIKGGEI
+383 FPDQGIKGGEI

-410 DDFKVNK
+410 DDFRVHKK
-417 NNLLGGEEGKGFT
+417 NLLGEEEGKGFT

-462 DERTQFGK
+462 DERTQFGQ
-470 KIIHFPRV
+470 KIIKFPRV
-478 RDKLVNMAVEIMVAK
+478 RDKLVNMAVEIMIAK

-503 DNGKRCDLEAGMAKL
+503 DDGKRCDLEAGMAKL
-518 LAARIAWTA
+518 LAARVAWTA

-540 ALEYPISRVM
+540 ALEYQISRVL

-575 S
+575 N

>member
-1 MVHYIILLSGKL
+1 M
-13 GENTVNISTPVQ
+13 NISRPVR
-25 NEIKSTFILD
+25 NGIKRDFLTDNIEVIKTSQIVVLR
-35 DGELVNKSLK
+35 
-45 VAGQLDE
+45 LDE
-52 YLADLRVIV
+52 YLEKLKAIIKSNLSKT
-61 KDTYN
+61 KDKN
-66 NPEVQDKYQSKV
+66 EHQSKL
-78 HGLAWIAT
+78 HGLAWVAT
-86 YVEALKQMSIWAEQL
+86 YVESLKQMSIWADRL
-101 LKGGNFSQ
+101 LKNGSFSK

-130 MMSQNEIV
+130 IMSQNEII
-138 RPVDID
+138 RPID
-144 SKKVALQKLSIK
+144 LDYQKMALETLNCK
-156 EVLFFKDDV
+156 EVTFFTDEV
-165 DVHQLRSEFIE
+165 DADHLRSE
-176 LILQNRS
+176 LIDLIIQDES
-183 TPFIG
+183 TSFIG

-195 QTMIRQEFHKFS
+195 QIMIRQEFHKFS

-227 KLIEELANL
+227 EVIEELAKL

-255 SMCVVSEEL
+255 TMCVVSEEL

-288 GTSEQKEYWL
+288 GTKEQKEYWL
-298 PKIST
+298 PKISS

-327 ATLHGEQYSITGNK
+327 AVLRGEEYSITGNK

-349 ANLMTLLARSDKN
+349 ANLMTLLARSDRN
-362 KSGYKGLSMFLAP
+362 KGGYRGLSMFLAP
-375 KTPGMDNK
+375 KLPGNDNSD
-383 AFPDNGIKGGEI
+383 FPDVGIKGGEI
-395 EVLGYRGMKEYEVSF
+395 EVLGYRGMKEYELSF
-410 DDFKVNK
+410 DDFRVDKK
-417 NNLLGGEEGKGFT
+417 NLLGEEEGKGFT

-462 DERTQFGK
+462 NERVQFGQS
-470 KIIHFPRV
+470 IINFPRV
-478 RDKLVNMAVEIMVAK
+478 RDKLVNMAVDIMVAK
-493 QLTYFSARAK
+493 QLTYFSARTK
-503 DNGKRCDLEAGMAKL
+503 DNGRRCDLEAGMAKL
-518 LAARIAWTA
+518 LAAKIAWAA
-527 ADNSLQIH
+527 ADSSLQIH

-540 ALEYPISRVM
+540 ALEYPISRVL